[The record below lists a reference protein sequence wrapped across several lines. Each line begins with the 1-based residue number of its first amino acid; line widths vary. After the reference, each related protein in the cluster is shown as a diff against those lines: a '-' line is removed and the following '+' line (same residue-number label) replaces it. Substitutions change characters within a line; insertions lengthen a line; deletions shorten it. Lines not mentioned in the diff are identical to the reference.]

1 MARKPTIIRQEEIK
15 KAVLDIIRT
24 EGIKSISTKNLA
36 NHAGISE
43 GAIFRHF
50 KSKREII
57 LSIINDVSSDLIES
71 LRAISLD
78 RSNPKE
84 RLSNFICTT
93 IRYLNENSG
102 ITMLL
107 FSEASHANDAE
118 MMEKLNYIFN
128 SQRIL
133 VGKIILD
140 GIAEGTWEESIS
152 VEDVTLLYMGIP
164 VTLNI
169 NLILSK
175 GIFHQDDFCQK
186 MMGLMERILRKG

>member
-1 MARKPTIIRQEEIK
+1 MTRKPTIIRQEEIK
-15 KAVLDIIRT
+15 KAVLDIVKT
-24 EGIKSISTKNLA
+24 EGIKSVSTKNLA
-36 NHAGISE
+36 KYAGISE

-57 LSIINDVSSDLIES
+57 LSIINDVSTDLVES
-71 LRAISLD
+71 LRKIALD
-78 RSNPKE
+78 QSDPEK
-84 RLSNFICTT
+84 RLFKFICST
-93 IRYLNENSG
+93 ISYLTENSG

-107 FSEASHANDAE
+107 FSEASHSNDAE

-128 SQRIL
+128 SQRKL

-140 GIAEGTWEESIS
+140 GIVEGIWEESIS

-164 VTLNI
+164 ITLNI
-169 NLILSK
+169 NLIISK

-186 MMGLMERILRKG
+186 MMFLIERILRKS